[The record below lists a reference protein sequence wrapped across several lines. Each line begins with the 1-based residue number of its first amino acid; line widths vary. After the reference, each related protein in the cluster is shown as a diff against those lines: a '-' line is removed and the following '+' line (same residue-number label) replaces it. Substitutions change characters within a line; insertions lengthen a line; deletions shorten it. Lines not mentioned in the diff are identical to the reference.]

1 MRQGKEGPDGEAA
14 DWNAFH
20 CLSLWFC
27 RAPLNRRR
35 SLPFLMEERRQ
46 DAKERHCEAMA
57 AQLSLK
63 ERRRIGMPFTEPP
76 PITALPPGRSEG
88 RTPRKGTAKQSVATQ
103 QNRMDRRRIGCLSLP
118 FGVVLP
124 CTVRSWTSHKM
135 DGRHSLILSITVP
148 VGAGCAHRLQ
158 EQGTRAGRESKRRE
172 QHLPVPAWGAAARL
186 AASQRWASPVIGGGL
201 RCRQRCHGEAVD
213 GQ

>member
-14 DWNAFH
+14 DWNTFH
-20 CLSLWFC
+20 CIFVWFC

-103 QNRMDRRRIGCLSLP
+103 LNRMDRRLNVFHCLSVWSCRAQTLP
-118 FGVVLP
+118 FL
-124 CTVRSWTSHKM
+124 
-135 DGRHSLILSITVP
+135 
-148 VGAGCAHRLQ
+148 GC
-158 EQGTRAGRESKRRE
+158 
-172 QHLPVPAWGAAARL
+172 PPPATAN
-186 AASQRWASPVIGGGL
+186 P
-201 RCRQRCHGEAVD
+201 
-213 GQ
+213 

>member
-14 DWNAFH
+14 DWNTFH
-20 CLSLWFC
+20 CILVWFC

-57 AQLSLK
+57 TQLSLK

-88 RTPRKGTAKQSVATQ
+88 RTPRKATEKQSVATQ
-103 QNRMDRRRIGCLSLP
+103 LNRMDRRLNVFHCLS
-118 FGVVLP
+118 VWS
-124 CTVRSWTSHKM
+124 CRAQ
-135 DGRHSLILSITVP
+135 TVP
-148 VGAGCAHRLQ
+148 GPPTRWMVGTL
-158 EQGTRAGRESKRRE
+158 
-172 QHLPVPAWGAAARL
+172 
-186 AASQRWASPVIGGGL
+186 
-201 RCRQRCHGEAVD
+201 
-213 GQ
+213 